1 MTISPKLRLGAV
13 AHGRAVVCTQAVSEG
28 EAVFDLTGR
37 IVSAPAMHTLQIA
50 EGVHLEPDAASW
62 AMINHSCLPNCVI
75 DIERRRVVAC
85 RAIAPDEELTFNYL
99 TTEWHMASPFACSCG
114 AAHCPGMIRGFRFL
128 NATQR
133 AAIRATTAPYLLR
146 LARQDSGEGDA
157 GVTARGPVAA
167 S

>member
-13 AHGRAVVCTQAVSEG
+13 AHGRAVVCIQAVAEG

-37 IVSAPAMHTLQIA
+37 IVSAPTMHTLQIA

-75 DIERRRVVAC
+75 DIGLRRVVAC

-99 TTEWHMASPFACSCG
+99 TTEWEMAAPFSCGCG
-114 AAHCPGMIRGFRFL
+114 AAHCPGIIRGYRFL
-128 NATQR
+128 NAAQR
-133 AAIRATTAPYLLR
+133 VAIRATTAPYLLR
-146 LARQDSGEGDA
+146 LALRDPAGADGTVSADS
-157 GVTARGPVAA
+157 RLAA